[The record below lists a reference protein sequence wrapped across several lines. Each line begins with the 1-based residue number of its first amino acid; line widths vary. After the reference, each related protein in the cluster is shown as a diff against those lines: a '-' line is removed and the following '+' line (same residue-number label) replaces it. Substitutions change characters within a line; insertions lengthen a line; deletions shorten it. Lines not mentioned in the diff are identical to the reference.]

1 MSAAGRHPFG
11 ARTRTLAILFAVVL
25 AADQATK
32 IAAARWLDA
41 YEPVSVIPGFL
52 QLALV
57 HNTGMAFGLLN
68 DLAFAGKAWIL
79 TGVSAALLALIAW
92 FAVRAGPLSPL
103 TGIGLTAMLS
113 GALGNIVDR
122 LARGHV
128 VDFLDAYVGSAHWPT
143 FNLADSAICV
153 GAGLLLCDTVREAR
167 RASRR
172 PNPEPEPEPE
182 AAEG

>member
-172 PNPEPEPEPE
+172 PEPE